1 MSVFRGMIIAFSMY
15 SRIPM
20 PIFKW
25 EEKDMK
31 HVITFLPVIGV
42 VIGGLEYAVIKL
54 TGAFDVPYMVA
65 TLLLTMV
72 PILVTGGFHLDGFMD
87 VQDAIRSYQSKEKKL
102 EIMKDPHI
110 GAFAVIGIMS
120 LGIIWVTA
128 LYFVTYKALS
138 TENPGLLYLFA
149 VIFSFV
155 RSTCGITCVMF
166 QNAKKEGMLNMETE
180 KAGKGGLIFL
190 VVECL
195 ISFAVMLLIKPLAAI
210 VLAGILLIYSTY
222 YKKQCEHNFGG
233 VTGDT
238 SGYYIV
244 MSECILT
251 VAIAFLSIWG

>member
-1 MSVFRGMIIAFSMY
+1 MSVFRGIIIAFSMY

-20 PIFKW
+20 PIFNW

-31 HVITFLPVIGV
+31 HVITFLPLIGV
-42 VIGGLEYAVIKL
+42 VIGGLEYAVIKM
-54 TGAFDVPYMVA
+54 TGAFDVPCMVA
-65 TLLLTMV
+65 TLLLTMA

-128 LYFVTYKALS
+128 LYFAAYKALS
-138 TENPGLLYLFA
+138 TENPGFLYLFA

-155 RSTCGITCVMF
+155 RSACGITCVMF

-180 KAGKGGLIFL
+180 KAGRGDLIFL

-195 ISFAVMLLIKPLAAI
+195 LSFAVMLLIKPFASI
-210 VLAGILLIYSTY
+210 VLAGILLIYSIY

-251 VAIAFLSIWG
+251 VAIAFLSICG